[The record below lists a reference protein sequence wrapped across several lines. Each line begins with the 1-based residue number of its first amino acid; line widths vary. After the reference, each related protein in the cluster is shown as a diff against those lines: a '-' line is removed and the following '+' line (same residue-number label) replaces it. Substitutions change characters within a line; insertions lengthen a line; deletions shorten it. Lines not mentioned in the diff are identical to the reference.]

1 MIEDSWERACV
12 LCARRSPA
20 VNTMLQ
26 AGHCC
31 PGCHQRIRIDLA
43 AIGADADLVAVA
55 QPAARPGTRSVH
67 ESKPPTD
74 LEPIAP
80 WLALVR
86 LNPGQDPPVS
96 SSIAGLL
103 ADWERMLRDQRGLA
117 PYGPATAHH
126 VGIDEGVLAA
136 QAGRQAI
143 RVLLASIDWITDE
156 PSWPLEDFA
165 DEVGRCARRMHGLA
179 HPRGSSDRVVRCP
192 TLTDE
197 STCGRRLTVR
207 TWAALDDDRT
217 IGEPITC
224 GSCGVTRSP
233 EQLLRAAGKQDTWAD
248 AEALAS
254 WFGITERTLRQWAAK
269 GLIRRERSMYAFADV
284 EAQRDAER
292 ERAYQQLAKEIRA

>member
-1 MIEDSWERACV
+1 MSAGTSWDRTCV
-12 LCARRSPA
+12 LCALREPA
-20 VNTMLQ
+20 VETPL
-26 AGHCC
+26 ADGHCC
-31 PGCHQRIRIDLA
+31 PGCRQRIRNDLA
-43 AIGADADLVAVA
+43 GIAADADLVAVA

-103 ADWERMLRDQRGLA
+103 ADWERMLREHRGLA

-136 QAGRQAI
+136 QAGRQAV
-143 RVLLASIDWITDE
+143 RVLLASIDWITAE

-165 DEVGRCARRMHGLA
+165 DEIRRSARRMRALA
-179 HPRGSSDRVVRCP
+179 QPPGASDRVVRCP

-233 EQLLRAAGKQDTWAD
+233 EQLLSVAGKQDTWAD
-248 AEALAS
+248 AEALAA
-254 WFGITERTLRQWAAK
+254 WFGISERTLRRWAEK
-269 GLIRRERSMYAFADV
+269 KLIRRERGMYSWADV
-284 EAQRDAER
+284 TAIADTHHKQA
-292 ERAYQQLAKEIRA
+292 